1 MHFRVRESHINM
13 ERFSSKQEGSAAE
26 RTLGV
31 EAAGGE
37 EKVWKPCQ
45 GRIAKGCIQ

>member
-13 ERFSSKQEGSAAE
+13 ERLSSKQGGGMAEG
-26 RTLGV
+26 RLGV

-37 EKVWKPCQ
+37 EEVEKT
-45 GRIAKGCIQ
+45 